1 VIAPFFV
8 EILGGNREVRHRQRV
23 DRLPIR
29 IGRAYDND
37 IILEDQHIS
46 AHHAIVDQTDD
57 GRLIIR
63 DSGSCNGI
71 LHKRRR
77 QRELLLDGSTIFRL
91 GHVSLR
97 VRCADFQVADEIRD
111 TTFHDWEGWP
121 PALAGLALLVCLSGV
136 NTWLETTDKFEMT
149 PFLMAIVSVVCLG
162 MVWCG
167 AWSFTNRLFGGHARL
182 GRHLFI
188 LGCGYAALESW
199 NLVSSAVAYGLSW
212 EVFTRYGSHAAIAI
226 FGVMVFYH
234 LSSIKPGRQRYFA
247 VASIV
252 LVLLCSGVK
261 LMFNYRFSGILADE
275 TVMGE
280 RFPPQMRVSSE
291 KQVSRLISDAARLK
305 DVVDRE
311 RATLQ
316 AGDETEN
323 DDQD

>member
-1 VIAPFFV
+1 MIAPFFV
-8 EILGGNREVRHRQRV
+8 ETLAGNREVRRRQRV
-23 DRLPIR
+23 DALPIR

-46 AHHAIVDQTDD
+46 AHHAIVDQSDD
-57 GRLIIR
+57 GRLMVR

-77 QRELLLDGSTIFRL
+77 HTELLLDGNTVFRL

-97 VRCADFQVADEIRD
+97 IRSADFQVADEVRD
-111 TTFHDWEGWP
+111 TTFNDWEGWP
-121 PALAGLALLVCLSGV
+121 PALAGLALLVCLSAI
-136 NTWLETTDKFEMT
+136 NTWLETTDKFEVT
-149 PFLMAIVSVVCLG
+149 PFLMAIISAVCLG

-167 AWSFTNRLFGGHARL
+167 AWSFTNRLFGGNARL

-188 LGCGYAALESW
+188 LGCGYTALEIW
-199 NLVSSAVAYGLSW
+199 NLASSAVAYGLSW

-234 LSSIKPGRQRYFA
+234 LCSIKPGRQRYFA
-247 VASIV
+247 VASVV
-252 LVLLCSGVK
+252 LALLCSGVK

-280 RFPPQMRVSSE
+280 RFPPLIRVSSE
-291 KQVSRLISDAARLK
+291 KPVSRLISDATRLK
-305 DVVDRE
+305 SVVDRE
-311 RATLQ
+311 RTRLQ
-316 AGDETEN
+316 AGDESDS

>member
-1 VIAPFFV
+1 MIAPFFV
-8 EILGGNREVRHRQRV
+8 ETLAGNREVRRRQRV
-23 DRLPIR
+23 DALPIR

-46 AHHAIVDQTDD
+46 AHHAIVDQSDD
-57 GRLIIR
+57 GRLMVR

-77 QRELLLDGSTIFRL
+77 HTELLLDGNTVFRL

-97 VRCADFQVADEIRD
+97 IRSADFQVAGEVRD
-111 TTFHDWEGWP
+111 TAFHDWEGWP
-121 PALAGLALLVCLSGV
+121 PALAGLALLVCLSAI
-136 NTWLETTDKFEMT
+136 NTWLETTDKFEVT
-149 PFLMAIVSVVCLG
+149 PFLMAIISAVCLG

-167 AWSFTNRLFGGHARL
+167 AWSFTNRLFGGNARL

-188 LGCGYAALESW
+188 LGCGYTALEIW
-199 NLVSSAVAYGLSW
+199 NLASSAVAYGLSW

-247 VASIV
+247 VASVV
-252 LVLLCSGVK
+252 LALLCSGVK

-280 RFPPQMRVSSE
+280 RFPPLIRVSSE
-291 KQVSRLISDAARLK
+291 KPVSRLISDATRLK
-305 DVVDRE
+305 SVVDRE
-311 RATLQ
+311 RTRLQ
-316 AGDETEN
+316 AGDESDS